1 METTPASEIV
11 LGAPLMSSGGTKA
24 KRHFR
29 AGMATGHMTEDVRM
43 YLLGDAVFKARE
55 SKLES
60 LGFRRCIDYPD
71 LPSHVYYEG

>member
-1 METTPASEIV
+1 
-11 LGAPLMSSGGTKA
+11 
-24 KRHFR
+24 
-29 AGMATGHMTEDVRM
+29 MATGHMTEDVRM